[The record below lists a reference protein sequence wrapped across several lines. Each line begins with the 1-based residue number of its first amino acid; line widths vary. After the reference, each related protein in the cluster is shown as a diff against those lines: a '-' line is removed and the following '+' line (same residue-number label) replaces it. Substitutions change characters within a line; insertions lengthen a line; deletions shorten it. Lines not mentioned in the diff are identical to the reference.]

1 MASARSP
8 PAATAVSF
16 TENKNNGTDLSV
28 EDVKQQEQK
37 TKFLTMKYGQN
48 QIRLIQKRLK
58 IEFWID
64 AELKTLYSIDVSTS
78 QIHINPFYV
87 YRVFKILYSTGKST
101 SETHATTLLYFYAYI
116 ASLLSLART
125 RVSEHPFLMI
135 AEFCTT
141 YTYYL
146 HKPSSHPLLAAIQG
160 SHF

>member
-64 AELKTLYSIDVSTS
+64 AELKTLYSIDESSGETYPCDVDLDE
-78 QIHINPFYV
+78 
-87 YRVFKILYSTGKST
+87 ILELEDREERKQFLLDFVD
-101 SETHATTLLYFYAYI
+101 EILKRLDTL
-116 ASLLSLART
+116 
-125 RVSEHPFLMI
+125 
-135 AEFCTT
+135 
-141 YTYYL
+141 
-146 HKPSSHPLLAAIQG
+146 
-160 SHF
+160 